1 MPSDKPKKIT
11 KKQKI
16 YFVYFIIFS
25 VLIIII
31 FSFIILG
38 TFWDYWAKIRR
49 MENFYKNRLIKFSQ
63 TTPDIN
69 NADPIKGEI
78 NAAVTVYE
86 YSDFLCTAC
95 KNLQPD
101 LNALAKLY
109 GNKIRYVFK
118 GIAFTVHPQSRPAL
132 NAAYCAEEQNQFW
145 QYKPLLFQDPQT
157 LTRQKYLEYANQLN
171 LNLESFNTCLDSNK
185 YTLIINQNMTE
196 ALSLQITSTPALFI
210 NDQKMEGFLNYN
222 SIKKVI
228 DLKLLSP

>member
-49 MENFYKNRLIKFSQ
+49 MEDFYKNRLIKFSQ

-86 YSDFLCTAC
+86 YSDFLCAAC